1 MTKGRLPTPA
11 SRRKAGRS
19 ILFAVLSTATL
30 AASDAYPPP
39 RFADPGR
46 VTKLQSAMP
55 EIDQIFR
62 AYATEKKIP
71 GMIWGVVIDGQVAH
85 LGSFGVRDLASQAPV
100 TPDTAFRIASMTK
113 SFTALAVLKLRDD
126 GRLSLE
132 DPVSRWIVEFARM
145 ERPTRDTPP
154 LTIRQ
159 LLSHSAGFPEDNPWG
174 DQQLSATD
182 AMMDDW
188 LAKGIPFSTPPG
200 TRYEYSNYAFG
211 LLGRVVTKAA
221 GVPYEQYVQT
231 EILSKLRMDGS
242 TFRFDD
248 VPAARRAVGYRLKPD
263 GTYAEEP
270 PLPHGVFGSMGGL
283 LTTAT
288 DLGRYVS
295 YHLSAWPA
303 RDDEDAGPVRRA
315 SMREMAHLWTPS
327 NLTARLVNNKLQ
339 VSETGYGFGLRVTSD
354 CRFEHIV
361 AHGGGLPGFGSYMAW
376 LPDYGVGMF
385 AMATLTY
392 SGPSEPISRAWDAM
406 LRTGGLKKRELPPTA
421 LQTEMRDHILNLW
434 KRWDDA
440 EAKQIAAVNFFLD
453 ASSAERQ
460 AEIRALKNE
469 VGECTDAGPVMPEN
483 WMRGQFNMTCAKGT
497 VGVFFTLA
505 PTQPPAMQ
513 HLSFQKLAS
522 PAVRMGAPTGAPAG
536 VFCEP

>member
-1 MTKGRLPTPA
+1 MRLTA
-11 SRRKAGRS
+11 
-19 ILFAVLSTATL
+19 FAALLCTTTL

-39 RFADPGR
+39 RFTDPDR
-46 VTKLQSAMP
+46 VAKLQSAMP
-55 EIDQIFR
+55 EIDRVFR
-62 AYATEKKIP
+62 AYAADRKVP

-85 LGSFGVRDLASQAPV
+85 LGSFGVRDLGSHAPI

-113 SFTALAVLKLRDD
+113 SFTALAILKLRDE

-132 DPVSRWIVEFARM
+132 DPVSRWIPQFAGM
-145 ERPTRDTPP
+145 DRPTRDTPP

-182 AMMDDW
+182 ATLDAW

-221 GVPYEQYVQT
+221 GLDYEQYVQN
-231 EILSKLRMDGS
+231 EILSKLHMDGS
-242 TFRFDD
+242 TFRFAD
-248 VPAARRAVGYRLKPD
+248 VPQARRAIGYRLKPD
-263 GTYAEEP
+263 GTYSEEA
-270 PLPHGVFGSMGGL
+270 PLPHGVFGAMGGL
-283 LTTAT
+283 LTTAN
-288 DLGRYVS
+288 DLGKYVAF
-295 YHLSAWPA
+295 HLSAWPP
-303 RDDEDAGPVRRA
+303 RDDEDTGPVRR
-315 SMREMAHLWTPS
+315 SSVREMAQRWTPS
-327 NLTARLVNNKLQ
+327 NLTARFTTDTIQ
-339 VSETGYGFGLRVTSD
+339 ASETGYGFGLRVASD
-354 CRFEHIV
+354 CRFERIV

-392 SGPSEPISRAWDAM
+392 SGPSEPMNQAWDVM
-406 LRTGGLKKRELPPTA
+406 LKTGGLRKRELPPTP
-421 LQTEMRDHILNLW
+421 LQTELRGHILNLW
-434 KRWDDA
+434 RHWDDA
-440 EAKQIAAVNFFLD
+440 EAKRIAAGNFFLD
-453 ASSAERQ
+453 TPSAQRQ
-460 AEIRALKNE
+460 AEIRALSDE
-469 VGECTDAGPVMPEN
+469 VGECTDAGPVIPEN

-505 PTQPPAMQ
+505 PTQPPAVQ

-536 VFCEP
+536 VSCSR